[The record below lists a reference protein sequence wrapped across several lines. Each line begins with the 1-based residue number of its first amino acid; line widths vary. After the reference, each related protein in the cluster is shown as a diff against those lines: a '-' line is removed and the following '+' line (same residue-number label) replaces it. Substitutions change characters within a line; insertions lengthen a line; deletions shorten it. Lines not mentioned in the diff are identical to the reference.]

1 MKLIKSITA
10 NLIQKGYIPEEDREI
25 YEYGFDITIYTI
37 WSTAA
42 LFLLGLK

>member
-1 MKLIKSITA
+1 MLYRILTQSFINRGMIA
-10 NLIQKGYIPEEDREI
+10 EEEREI

-42 LFLLGLK
+42 LLLLGL